1 MPGDSDR
8 RSGFKTTSSRR
19 SAPVRSIRRP
29 CAEEPLQDSIRDSRT
44 GENPLSVESGALNRS
59 EASPAPTPVPLL
71 QRSCAQR
78 DTHNFNSWSFP
89 HANSPK
95 KTTDVGKCVRPRPWI
110 EMTIGRQGGKSKI
123 HKMEPQVDGSAL
135 GLSTSSLLVGMQTRT
150 GCDT

>member
-29 CAEEPLQDSIRDSRT
+29 CAEEPLQDSVRDSRT
-44 GENPLSVESGALNRS
+44 WENPLSVESGALNRS

-78 DTHNFNSWSFP
+78 VHLLFDAAPPPPYLVH
-89 HANSPK
+89 
-95 KTTDVGKCVRPRPWI
+95 
-110 EMTIGRQGGKSKI
+110 
-123 HKMEPQVDGSAL
+123 SAKR
-135 GLSTSSLLVGMQTRT
+135 LLLPLH
-150 GCDT
+150 